1 MTTPPVLRPAQ
12 AGTTYSFGSC
22 RWEGL
27 VHGQPLQ
34 NEFALAPPPLS
45 LASPPPR
52 PYNRA
57 AMTKRSHVSISVYI
71 FIVLLIGFF
80 ITAVLGVLG
89 MICVLG

>member
-1 MTTPPVLRPAQ
+1 
-12 AGTTYSFGSC
+12 
-22 RWEGL
+22 
-27 VHGQPLQ
+27 
-34 NEFALAPPPLS
+34 

-89 MICVLG
+89 MIGVLG